1 MHFSLSDNLC
11 LASRAIPVKI
21 GPLPYVLC
29 CDSQF
34 DAFETT
40 KNSLYCNLKSFIQ
53 TAAKNSK
60 FLCAVWE
67 GSTGKY
73 LA

>member
-34 DAFETT
+34 DAFETMDYN
-40 KNSLYCNLKSFIQ
+40 KEQFILQ
-53 TAAKNSK
+53 S
-60 FLCAVWE
+60 
-67 GSTGKY
+67 
-73 LA
+73 